1 MTQNEIA
8 IAHARLLQ
16 AVFQF
21 PKTELNTVATQVTE
35 PVQQALRTR
44 LGELSARQERVLR
57 QVMGI
62 GVPPVPMTALA
73 REWGTTPDRV
83 RRIRDKAL
91 FRLRHQ
97 TCRGPLAVELH
108 GLGVYFSGLAEAVAE
123 QQAFEAATAA
133 GELPLDSFE
142 LSTRTADAL
151 RRDGITTVAELLR
164 MSEDELL
171 RVPKFGRK
179 SLLEV
184 KELCVSRG
192 WRLCGG

>member
-1 MTQNEIA
+1 MTNNEIT

-21 PKTELNTVATQVTE
+21 PKGELETVAAQVTD
-35 PVQQALRTR
+35 QTQRALRAR
-44 LGELSARQERVLR
+44 LGELSPRQERVLR
-57 QVMGI
+57 QVYGI

-73 REWGTTPDRV
+73 REWGTTSDRV

-91 FRLRHQ
+91 FRLRHK

-108 GLGVYFSGLAEAVAE
+108 GLGMHFPGLAEAVAE
-123 QQAFEAATAA
+123 QRQFEAAAAA

-151 RRDGITTVAELLR
+151 RRDGITTVAQLLKKT
-164 MSEDELL
+164 EDELL
-171 RVPKFGRK
+171 RVPRFGRK
-179 SLLEV
+179 SLREI
-184 KELCVSRG
+184 KELCASRG
-192 WRLCGG
+192 WRLRGG